1 MWIVALTGISALP
14 SLPWSYYYHF
24 VLEEKYGFN
33 KQTVRLWAMDQIKGY
48 ALGAIIG
55 LPILAGFLK
64 VIEWAGKGF
73 VPFLM
78 LFMQVFLSGGVINS
92 DDNRLVIQLT
102 LQIIY
107 PTFSTFS
114 PFAFHFA
121 ILNNPVQPL
130 FNKLTP
136 LPEGDLRSRV
146 NKLSAK
152 LGFPLKH
159 LYVIDGSKRS
169 SHSNA

>member
-1 MWIVALTGISALP
+1 MDGFYRIIAEQDSEYLWHAERGPCLILQITHSLMWMVALTAVSALP

-33 KQTVRLWAMDQIKGY
+33 KQTVRLWAMDQVKGY

-78 LFMQVFLSGGVINS
+78 VFM
-92 DDNRLVIQLT
+92 
-102 LQIIY
+102 
-107 PTFSTFS
+107 
-114 PFAFHFA
+114 
-121 ILNNPVQPL
+121 
-130 FNKLTP
+130 
-136 LPEGDLRSRV
+136 
-146 NKLSAK
+146 
-152 LGFPLKH
+152 
-159 LYVIDGSKRS
+159 
-169 SHSNA
+169 